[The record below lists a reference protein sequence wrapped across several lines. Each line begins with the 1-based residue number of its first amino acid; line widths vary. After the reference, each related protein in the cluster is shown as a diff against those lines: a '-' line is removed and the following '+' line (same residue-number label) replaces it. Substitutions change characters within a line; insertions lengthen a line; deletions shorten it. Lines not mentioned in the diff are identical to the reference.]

1 MRFFSHPLP
10 RNAAGPSLVDC
21 ARLATSD
28 AMPELTCRQAMGPFS
43 NEAMVMRVALAVN
56 TIKVY
61 VNARHGVLPEVFV

>member
-1 MRFFSHPLP
+1 
-10 RNAAGPSLVDC
+10 
-21 ARLATSD
+21 
-28 AMPELTCRQAMGPFS
+28 MPELTCRQAMGPFS